1 LVNVLWRG
9 RFVDREVPNSEIA
22 ALFDMTAE
30 IADQELADASE
41 MEAAASFPADAYR
54 TLGAAGLLSLP
65 YQGEYGGA
73 ELASEFSLQVLE
85 ELAYS
90 WLAVGIGVSVHN
102 LACFPLAV
110 YGDPDQQQEHLGQML
125 SGQTLGGY
133 CLSESHSGSDAAAL
147 STRAELNGENYV
159 VNGSKAWITHG
170 PVANFFSVMARTGEG
185 GPKGISC
192 FLVDGQAPGLQAA
205 SPERKMGANSSPTS
219 AVVFEDVVVPA
230 GNRIGAEGQGFSIAL
245 AALDAGRLGIAA
257 CAVGLAQAALDTAVA
272 YAQDRRQFNRAIID
286 FQGISFTLAD
296 MAAAIYA
303 ARSAY
308 LAAARLKD
316 LGEPFST
323 QAAMAKLI
331 ATDTAMRVASDA
343 VGILGGAGYT
353 RDHPVERFFREAKV
367 LQIVEGTNQIQR
379 MVIGRALHT

>member
-1 LVNVLWRG
+1 MLWRG
-9 RFVDREVPNSEIA
+9 RFVDREVPNAEIA

-30 IADQELADASE
+30 IADQELADASA
-41 MEAAASFPADAYR
+41 MEATGTFPKDAYR
-54 TLGAAGLLSLP
+54 TLGTAGLLSLP
-65 YQGEYGGA
+65 YSAEFGGA

-85 ELAYS
+85 ELSYS

-110 YGDPDQQQEHLGQML
+110 YGNPDQQQEHLGRML
-125 SGQTLGGY
+125 SGETLGGY

-147 STRAELNGENYV
+147 ATRAQRDADTYRIT
-159 VNGSKAWITHG
+159 GSKAWITHG
-170 PVANFFSVMARTGEG
+170 PVADFFSVMARTGEA

-192 FLVDGQAPGLQAA
+192 LLVDGHAPGLRAA
-205 SPERKMGANSSPTS
+205 PAERKMGANSSPTS
-219 AVVFEDVVVPA
+219 GLVFDDVVVPS
-230 GNRIGAEGQGFSIAL
+230 GNLIGAEGQGFSIAL

-257 CAVGLAQAALDTAVA
+257 CAVGLAQAALDTAVT

-296 MAAAIYA
+296 MAAGIYA
-303 ARSAY
+303 ARAAY

-323 QAAMAKLI
+323 QAAMAKLV
-331 ATDTAMRVASDA
+331 ATDTAMRVASEA
-343 VGILGGAGYT
+343 IGILGGAGYT
-353 RDHPVERFFREAKV
+353 RDHPVERYFREAKV

-379 MVIGRALHT
+379 MVIGRALRT

>member
-1 LVNVLWRG
+1 MWRG
-9 RFVDREVPNSEIA
+9 RFVDRDVPDADIA

-30 IADQELADASE
+30 IADRELSQASE
-41 MEAAASFPADAYR
+41 MEATATFPVDAYR

-65 YQGEYGGA
+65 YQAEYGGA

-85 ELAYS
+85 ELSYS

-110 YGDPDQQQEHLGQML
+110 FGDVEQQQEHLAGML

-147 STRAELNGENYV
+147 STKAEHDAGEYRIT
-159 VNGSKAWITHG
+159 GAKAWITHG
-170 PVANFFSVMARTGEG
+170 PVANFFSVMARTGEA

-192 FLVDGQAPGLQAA
+192 FLVDAQTPGVQPAT
-205 SPERKMGANSSPTS
+205 PERKMGANSSPTS
-219 AVVFEDVVVPA
+219 SVMFDDVVVPE
-230 GNRIGAEGQGFSIAL
+230 RHLIGAEGQGFSIAL

-257 CAVGLAQAALDTAVA
+257 CAVGLAQAALDAAVV
-272 YAQDRRQFNRAIID
+272 YARDRQQFRRSIID
-286 FQGISFTLAD
+286 FQGVSFTLAD
-296 MAAAIYA
+296 MAAGIYA
-303 ARSAY
+303 ARAAY

-316 LGEPFST
+316 QGEPFST

-331 ATDTAMRVASDA
+331 ATDTAMRVANDA

-353 RDHPVERFFREAKV
+353 RDYPVERYFREAKV

-379 MVIGRALHT
+379 MVIGRALRP